1 MVGLERKQI
10 MAKLTIDEDQF
21 DISNT
26 RVVIEDGKILLG
38 NKEYEISEL
47 AGTRVHMNVSPHG
60 VAIRTSERHEKTS

>member
-1 MVGLERKQI
+1 

-47 AGTRVHMNVSPHG
+47 AGTRVHMNVSPNG
-60 VAIRTSERHEKTS
+60 VAIKTSERHEKA